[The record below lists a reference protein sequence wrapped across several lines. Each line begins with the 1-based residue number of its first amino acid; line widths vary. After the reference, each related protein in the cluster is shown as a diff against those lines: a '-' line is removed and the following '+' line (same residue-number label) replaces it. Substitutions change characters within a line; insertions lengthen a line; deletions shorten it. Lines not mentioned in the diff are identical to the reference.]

1 MIEIQT
7 VKKAGIFLVSA
18 FLIQACSKT
27 DQKETDNIAEVG
39 GKKLTSEML
48 KGSLPSGLS
57 EKDSL
62 EWLRSLTLQWI
73 DQEVLFQNA
82 EKSGL
87 LNEKDVQIELE
98 RIKKQYIGSLVR
110 EKMLNSSFSD
120 LKDGEV
126 KGYYQKHLDEF
137 VNPRTLYQV
146 CYFHVPEQRDAQN
159 IIKEFKGIGEWQKI
173 VTAYNL
179 MNEEATDSVGKV
191 VDDVGLLTIL
201 NSKNPKTISRLRK
214 DQLIS
219 FPVVSGEDKPITLM
233 LLLREIF
240 QKEQPLP
247 LEFVRKNIE
256 NRLVVIHQ
264 KAELQQKIDSLKK
277 ETTVKIYI
285 NN

>member
-1 MIEIQT
+1 M
-7 VKKAGIFLVSA
+7 
-18 FLIQACSKT
+18 
-27 DQKETDNIAEVG
+27 
-39 GKKLTSEML
+39 
-48 KGSLPSGLS
+48 
-57 EKDSL
+57 
-62 EWLRSLTLQWI
+62 
-73 DQEVLFQNA
+73 FQNA

-87 LNEKDVQIELE
+87 LNESDVQIELE

-110 EKMLNSSFSD
+110 EKLLSSSFSD
-120 LKDGEV
+120 LNENEITD
-126 KGYYQKHLDEF
+126 YYRKHLDEF

-191 VDDVGLLTIL
+191 VDEVGLLTIL
-201 NSKNPKTISRLRK
+201 NSKNPNMISRLKK
-214 DQLIS
+214 DQLMS
-219 FPVVSGEDKPITLM
+219 FPVASAEDKPVTL
-233 LLLREIF
+233 LFLLREVF

-247 LEFVRKNIE
+247 VGFVRKNIE

-277 ETTVKIYI
+277 ESTIKIYI

>member
-1 MIEIQT
+1 MIEILT
-7 VKKAGIFLVSA
+7 VGKAGIFLISA
-18 FLIQACSKT
+18 FLIQACSRT
-27 DQKETDNIAEVG
+27 DQKETDVIAEVG

-48 KGSLPSGLS
+48 KGSLPAGLS

-62 EWLRSLTLQWI
+62 EWLRSLTQQWI

-87 LNEKDVQIELE
+87 LNESDVQIELE

-110 EKMLNSSFSD
+110 EKLLSSSFSD
-120 LKDGEV
+120 LNENEITD
-126 KGYYQKHLDEF
+126 YYRKHLDEF

-191 VDDVGLLTIL
+191 VDEVGLLTIL
-201 NSKNPKTISRLRK
+201 NSKNPNMISRLKK
-214 DQLIS
+214 DQLMS
-219 FPVVSGEDKPITLM
+219 FPVASAEDKPVTL
-233 LLLREIF
+233 LFLLREVF

-247 LEFVRKNIE
+247 VGFVRKNIE

-277 ETTVKIYI
+277 ESTIKIYI

>member
-1 MIEIQT
+1 MIEIRT
-7 VKKAGIFLVSA
+7 IKKAGIFMISA
-18 FLIQACSKT
+18 FLIHACSKT
-27 DQKETDNIAEVG
+27 DQNETDIIAEVG
-39 GKKLTSEML
+39 GKKLTSGML
-48 KGSLPSGLS
+48 KGSLPAGLT

-62 EWLRSLTLQWI
+62 EWLRSLTQQWI

-87 LNEKDVQIELE
+87 LNEADVKVELE
-98 RIKKQYIGSLVR
+98 RIQKQYIGSLVR

-120 LKDGEV
+120 LTENEIND
-126 KGYYQKHLDEF
+126 YYRKHIDEF
-137 VNPRTLYQV
+137 INPRTLYQV

-159 IIKEFKGIGEWQKI
+159 IIKEFKGISEWQKI

-201 NSKNPKTISRLRK
+201 NSKNPKTISRLKK

-233 LLLREIF
+233 LYLRDIF

-264 KAELQQKIDSLKK
+264 KEELQHKIDSLKK
-277 ETTVKIYI
+277 ESTIKIFI

>member
-1 MIEIQT
+1 MIEIRT
-7 VKKAGIFLVSA
+7 IKKAGIIMISA
-18 FLIQACSKT
+18 FLIHACSKT
-27 DQKETDNIAEVG
+27 DQNETDIIAEVG
-39 GKKLTSEML
+39 GKKLTSGML
-48 KGSLPSGLS
+48 KGSLPAGLT

-62 EWLRSLTLQWI
+62 EWLRSLTQQWI

-87 LNEKDVQIELE
+87 LNEADVKIELE
-98 RIKKQYIGSLVR
+98 RIQKQYIGSLVR

-120 LKDGEV
+120 LNEIEINE
-126 KGYYQKHLDEF
+126 YYQKHLDEF
-137 VNPRTLYQV
+137 INPRTLYQV
-146 CYFHVPEQRDAQN
+146 CYFHVPELRDAQN
-159 IIKEFKGIGEWQKI
+159 IIKEFKGISEWQKI

-179 MNEEATDSVGKV
+179 MNEEATDSIGKV

-201 NSKNPKTISRLRK
+201 NSKNPKTLSKLKK

-219 FPVVSGEDKPITLM
+219 FPVVSSEDKPITLI
-233 LLLREIF
+233 LYLRDIF

-264 KAELQQKIDSLKK
+264 KEELQHKIDSLKK
-277 ETTVKIYI
+277 ESTIKIFI